1 MKYVVKLVNL
11 DIDILYYTVELNDYV
26 IIYLNS
32 NSN

>member
-11 DIDILYYTVELNDYV
+11 DKKIKFIKIKLKDII

-32 NSN
+32 NFD

>member
-11 DIDILYYTVELNDYV
+11 DKKIKFIKIKLKNII

-32 NSN
+32 NFD

>member
-11 DIDILYYTVELNDYV
+11 DIDILYYTVELQDCT
-26 IIYLNS
+26 IIYINS